1 MAKQRFDES
10 KVTRGPDGRFIAQ
23 GGAVE
28 LRMVYPNPG
37 FSTLPAPRGGNPGIN
52 HQWGNYQ
59 NSSPAGERL
68 MKIRQHGSDMLR
80 KLTEPG
86 AERLYRGGTSAKP
99 SRRRGSV
106 A

>member
-28 LRMVYPNPG
+28 LRMTGPNRYGGPNYGNYNSSSPG
-37 FSTLPAPRGGNPGIN
+37 QERLLQINQNGLDMLNQLQQQQNRPR
-52 HQWGNYQ
+52 QNYQ
-59 NSSPAGERL
+59 NQR
-68 MKIRQHGSDMLR
+68 DMLN
-80 KLTEPG
+80 KLT
-86 AERLYRGGTSAKP
+86 SSKP